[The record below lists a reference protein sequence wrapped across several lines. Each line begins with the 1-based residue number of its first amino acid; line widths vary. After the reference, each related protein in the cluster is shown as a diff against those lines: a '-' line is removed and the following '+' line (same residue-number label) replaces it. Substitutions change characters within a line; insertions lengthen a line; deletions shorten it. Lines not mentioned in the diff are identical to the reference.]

1 MTKHGTGPVLLILAF
16 MVGVYLL
23 WGDGQATSETFR
35 YKLTINVRVD
45 GTPYSA
51 SSVIEARQEVKLDAP
66 GGASAAAA
74 QRGGCL
80 PLFYGQGR
88 CAHDHAS

>member
-35 YKLTINVRVD
+35 YKLTINERVD

-51 SSVIEARQEVKLDAP
+51 SSVIEARQEVNSCP
-66 GGASAAAA
+66 WWGFSGSGAS
-74 QRGGCL
+74 GGCL
-80 PLFYGQGR
+80 PLF
-88 CAHDHAS
+88 